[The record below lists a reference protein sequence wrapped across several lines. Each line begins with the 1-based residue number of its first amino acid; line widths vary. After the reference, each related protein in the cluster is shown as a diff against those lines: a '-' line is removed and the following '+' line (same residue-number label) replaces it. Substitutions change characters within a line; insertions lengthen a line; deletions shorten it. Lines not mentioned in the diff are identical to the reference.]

1 MDIPLLTIFS
11 IHDAQKYKK
20 KLTFA
25 SKNKGNVKYIYHLLV
40 KYPVAV
46 FFFIVIWYLSF
57 FTPPKTELDN
67 VPFIDK
73 WVHITMYGG
82 TCLTLWIEYI
92 RHHKKLNT
100 TKLLSLAVVAP
111 ILMSGMIELL
121 QEYCTNGRRSGDWMD
136 LAANATGVVLAGVIG
151 LLIWKTVT
159 KR

>member
-1 MDIPLLTIFS
+1 MRLLTIISLFN
-11 IHDAQKYKK
+11 AQKYKK

-25 SKNKGNVKYIYHLLV
+25 SKNKRNVKYIYHLLV
-40 KYPVAV
+40 KYPIAV

-67 VPFIDK
+67 VQFIDK

-121 QEYCTNGRRSGDWMD
+121 QEYCTNGRRDGDWMD
-136 LAANATGVVLAGVIG
+136 LAANATGVVLAAVIG
-151 LLIWKTVT
+151 LLIWKAVP
-159 KR
+159 RH